1 MKIRCLSFVLLAP
14 FAAHAQ
20 SDAASQVSAVSAEP
34 ASAAAEAVFTAVP
47 AGTRWV
53 VKGVADSATGASVV
67 LEASGDAAVV
77 SVGVSLEASAAAARA
92 IGKSVDVVA
101 TSTGRVIYL
110 GSEAI
115 AYVPNALGREMLH
128 HREITR

>member
-1 MKIRCLSFVLLAP
+1 MKIRCLAFMLLMP
-14 FAAHAQ
+14 LAALAQ

-34 ASAAAEAVFTAVP
+34 ASVAVEAAFEAIP
-47 AGTRWV
+47 EGTRWI
-53 VKGVADSATGASVV
+53 VKGVANSATGASVV
-67 LEASGDAAVV
+67 LEASGHAAVV
-77 SVGVSLEASAAAARA
+77 SVGVSLEAAGDLAHAVGRTVE
-92 IGKSVDVVA
+92 IVA
-101 TSTGRVIYL
+101 TSTGHVVYL